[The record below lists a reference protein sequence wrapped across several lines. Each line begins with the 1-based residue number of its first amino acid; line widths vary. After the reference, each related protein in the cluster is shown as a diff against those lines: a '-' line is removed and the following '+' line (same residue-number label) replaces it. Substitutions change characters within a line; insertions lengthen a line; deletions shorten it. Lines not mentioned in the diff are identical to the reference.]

1 MKLIL
6 LRHAKSSWD
15 DPLLS
20 DHARPLNDRGIKSA
34 RAIGAWLRA
43 HGHAPAKILC
53 STAERTRQTRDLIGF
68 KEVETKYSDKLY
80 HAGTSTLEHAITRE
94 KTPCLMLIGHNPG
107 IGDLA
112 VQLAGL
118 GLKDDALH
126 VFPTCAC
133 LVLEDGAP
141 VDFTVPRR
149 LIDI

>member
-20 DHARPLNDRGIKSA
+20 DHDRSLNARGIKSA

-43 HGHAPAKILC
+43 HGHVPSKILC
-53 STAERTRQTRDLIGF
+53 STAERTRQTRELIGF
-68 KEVETKYSDKLY
+68 QDIETSFSNSLY
-80 HAGTSTLEHAITRE
+80 LAGTATLSRAISQE
-94 KTPCLMLIGHNPG
+94 KTACLLLIGHNPG
-107 IGDLA
+107 LGDLA

-126 VFPTCAC
+126 MFPTCAC

-149 LIDI
+149 LLES